1 LPKSGLRALAF
12 ICWGVV
18 KWQDTGFWFLHSEVR
33 ILPPQPTLP
42 NRSGVQKVTT
52 KKYNFCIFAGN
63 SNPDLADNIGEYL
76 DMPLCG
82 AVVKRF
88 SDGEIQIEINENVR
102 TKDVF
107 ILQSTCDPVN
117 DNLVELLLMVDA
129 LKRASARR
137 ITAVIPYYGYARQDK
152 KVAPRVPI
160 SAKLVA
166 DLLTTA
172 GATRVIT
179 MDLHAGQIQGFF
191 NIPVDNLYAAPVLLD
206 YIKAN
211 FSNEGLVIVSPDAG
225 GVERARAFAKRLNAG
240 LAIIDKRRSAPNQAK
255 AMAVIGDVK
264 DKTVIIQDDMID
276 TAGTLTEA
284 VNAIVER
291 GAREVHA
298 CCAHPVLSG
307 PALERINSSPITSIV
322 CTDSIPLNAKAATC
336 NKIKV
341 LSISSLVGEAIIRS
355 YTGDSVTSLFV

>member
-1 LPKSGLRALAF
+1 M
-12 ICWGVV
+12 
-18 KWQDTGFWFLHSEVR
+18 
-33 ILPPQPTLP
+33 
-42 NRSGVQKVTT
+42 TT
-52 KKYNFCIFAGN
+52 KTQKFCVFTGN
-63 SNPDLADNIGEYL
+63 SNPDLAFKIVEYL
-76 DMPLCG
+76 GTHLCG
-82 AVVKRF
+82 AVVERF
-88 SDGEIQIEINENVR
+88 SDGEIQIEIDENVR

-107 ILQSTCDPVN
+107 VIQSTCHPVN

-160 SAKLVA
+160 SAKLIA

-206 YIKAN
+206 YIKSN
-211 FSNEGLVIVSPDAG
+211 FSEGLVIVSPDAG

-240 LAIIDKRRSAPNQAK
+240 LAIVDKRRSAPNKAK
-255 AMAVIGDVK
+255 AMAVIGDVAN
-264 DKTVIIQDDMID
+264 KTVVIQDDMID

-284 VNAIVER
+284 VNAIIER
-291 GAREVHA
+291 GAKEVHA
-298 CCAHPVLSG
+298 CCAHAVLSG
-307 PALERINSSPITSIV
+307 PAVDRINASPITSVV
-322 CTDSIPLNAKAATC
+322 CTDTIPLNEKAAAC
-336 NKIKV
+336 SKIKV
-341 LSISSLVGEAIIRS
+341 LSISSLVGEAIIRR